1 MANGPCPACGFDG
14 ARLGPQD
21 AAAALRSFPH
31 RYRTVLKPADDDER
45 PDDVLHRRPRRAG
58 GLSAI
63 EHAAWAATGI
73 GEAGEALRLVL
84 IQDRPVVSVPP
95 VDPPGEVPGAD
106 LSAGEIL
113 ARLGLATEPL
123 AQLADRTHGDEWKR
137 SGLTSDG
144 STITAL
150 ELLVV
155 AVHFGAHH
163 LREAD
168 RTLNEVAGE
177 LPG

>member
-1 MANGPCPACGFDG
+1 MANGPCPGCGFDG

-31 RYRTVLKPADDDER
+31 RYRTVLKLPDDEER
-45 PDDVLHRRPRRAG
+45 PDDVLHRRPRKG

-63 EHAAWAATGI
+63 EHAAWASAGI
-73 GEAGEALRLVL
+73 AEAGEALRLVL
-84 IQDRPVVSVPP
+84 IKDRPLVSVPP
-95 VDPPGEVPGAD
+95 IDPAGEVPGAG
-106 LSAGEIL
+106 LSADEVL
-113 ARLGLATEPL
+113 ARLGSAAEPL

-137 SGLTSDG
+137 SGVTPDG
-144 STITAL
+144 STTTAL
-150 ELLVV
+150 GLLVV

-168 RTLNEVAGE
+168 RTLNQVAGE